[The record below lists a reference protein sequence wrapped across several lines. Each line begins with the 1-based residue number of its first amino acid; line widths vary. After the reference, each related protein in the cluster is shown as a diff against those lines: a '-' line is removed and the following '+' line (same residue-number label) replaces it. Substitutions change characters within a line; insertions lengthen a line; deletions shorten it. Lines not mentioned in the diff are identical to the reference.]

1 VEPTFRILVPVVP
14 DIPVGRI
21 EASITATWP
30 ADLTPALWAD
40 HTGTCTF
47 YSARR
52 GEPVP
57 AHLRQI
63 LSFWKTGIVGAT
75 VYTDDW
81 RIIPTTVR
89 LGGSPGTSA
98 VVAPARKVVTQAA

>member
-1 VEPTFRILVPVVP
+1 MEPTFRILVPVAP

-21 EASITATWP
+21 EASITATLTLVDHIIDPDTAVPDHPDRWLTVGQLLDPTATWP
-30 ADLTPALWAD
+30 ADLIPALWAD

-57 AHLRQI
+57 AHLR
-63 LSFWKTGIVGAT
+63 LWCLFG
-75 VYTDDW
+75 YPYD
-81 RIIPTTVR
+81 R
-89 LGGSPGTSA
+89 
-98 VVAPARKVVTQAA
+98 